1 MYSEE
6 NLEEST
12 LNSWR
17 KFYNPGREEVLKL
30 NLYSPEQKNQKDQ
43 YKSEK
48 KNIGTDLVKLHSS
61 IERVK
66 KFLPG
71 VVNLITQSTKD
82 EKEEKIVYQ
91 RLEHIEKEN
100 NLKEQISNLD
110 NQINEGKILRN
121 LKAEELIKLES
132 QIGDIELDINMISDV
147 SRYTMIEKERND
159 LLNELHTYKENMKI
173 IKRKEREKEK
183 EKQLKNEGNNN
194 NTNNNDNNNNNKDDK
209 NDNNNNTTSNFNED
223 DNNTISQFFR
233 GTKIKI
239 TDEQQLEVMFLRA
252 SQSRSKKLKEYKLK
266 LPPLI
271 KRKNKILTEIKEIN
285 EKIEKI
291 REKKNIKEDELYAHY
306 LRILKEGTDTRSEG
320 LSWIIKEIYILG
332 KEIMIS
338 YLPDFLDEMGI
349 IFIFKQAK
357 INLELN
363 SIENKIEKSKNELK
377 SSGLLNKN
385 LNLSHL
391 NNPFFTSNEKLN
403 LDTYEQFKLRRDQDE
418 INGKGTNLSNP
429 NYIPPVLKLKDVQDI
444 IKKSEIHISHSQ
456 MEKLIKYFSLCK
468 RRDEIKSFRDKL
480 KKNEKNR
487 IFEEYL
493 KNDYYQRFKVEKNV
507 VLSALIGEDNILP
520 ELNKQMRLAKKY
532 FDSLK
537 SVIMHKKGAN
547 NNDPTKNAMKINK
560 ILGNKNN

>member
-1 MYSEE
+1 MQTEE

-30 NLYSPEQKNQKDQ
+30 NLYSPEQKNKKEK

-48 KNIGTDLVKLHSS
+48 KTTGTDLVQLHSS
-61 IERVK
+61 IEKVK

-71 VVNLITQSTKD
+71 VVNLISQSSKD
-82 EKEEKIVYQ
+82 EKEENIVYQ
-91 RLEHIEKEN
+91 RLEHIEDEN

-121 LKAEELIKLES
+121 LKAEELVKLES
-132 QIGDIELDINMISDV
+132 LISDIELDINMISDV

-159 LLNELHTYKENMKI
+159 LLKELQNYKENMKI
-173 IKRKEREKEK
+173 LKKKEK
-183 EKQLKNEGNNN
+183 EQLKTEGNNN
-194 NTNNNDNNNNNKDDK
+194 NNNNTNIKNDNDNNKNNDK
-209 NDNNNNTTSNFNED
+209 NENNNNTINFNED
-223 DNNTISQFFR
+223 DNKTISHYFR

-239 TDEQQLEVMFLRA
+239 MDEQQLELMFLRA
-252 SQSRSKKLKEYKLK
+252 SESRSRKLKEYKLK
-266 LPPLI
+266 LPPLL
-271 KRKNKILTEIKEIN
+271 KRKNEILIEIKEIN

-363 SIENKIEKSKNELK
+363 TLENKIEKSKMDLK

-403 LDTYEQFKLRRDQDE
+403 FDTYEQFKLRRDQDE
-418 INGKGTNLSNP
+418 INGKVTNLSNP

-444 IKKSEIHISHSQ
+444 VKKSEIHISHSQ

-468 RRDEIKSFRDKL
+468 RRDEIKNFREKL
-480 KKNEKNR
+480 KKNEMKR

-537 SVIMHKKGAN
+537 SVVMHKKGAN

>member
-1 MYSEE
+1 MHTEE
-6 NLEEST
+6 NLEETT

-30 NLYSPEQKNQKDQ
+30 NLYSPEQKNKKEK

-48 KNIGTDLVKLHSS
+48 KTTGTDLVQLHSS
-61 IERVK
+61 IEKVK

-71 VVNLITQSTKD
+71 VVNLISQSSKD
-82 EKEEKIVYQ
+82 EKEENIVYQ
-91 RLEHIEKEN
+91 RLEHIEDEN

-121 LKAEELIKLES
+121 LKAEELVKLES
-132 QIGDIELDINMISDV
+132 LISDIELDINMISDV

-159 LLNELHTYKENMKI
+159 LLKELQNYKENMKI
-173 IKRKEREKEK
+173 LKKKEK
-183 EKQLKNEGNNN
+183 EQLKTEGNNN
-194 NTNNNDNNNNNKDDK
+194 NNNNKNDNDNNKNNDKNENNNNN
-209 NDNNNNTTSNFNED
+209 TINFNED
-223 DNNTISQFFR
+223 DNKSISHYFR

-239 TDEQQLEVMFLRA
+239 MDEQQLELMFLRA
-252 SQSRSKKLKEYKLK
+252 SESRSRKLKEYKLK
-266 LPPLI
+266 LPPLL
-271 KRKNKILTEIKEIN
+271 KRKNEILIEIKEIN

-363 SIENKIEKSKNELK
+363 TLENKIEKSKMDLK

-403 LDTYEQFKLRRDQDE
+403 FDTYEQFKLRRDQDE
-418 INGKGTNLSNP
+418 INGKVTNLSNP

-444 IKKSEIHISHSQ
+444 VKKSEIHISHSQ

-468 RRDEIKSFRDKL
+468 RRDEIKNFREKL
-480 KKNEKNR
+480 KKNEMKR

-537 SVIMHKKGAN
+537 SVVMHKKGAN

>member
-285 EKIEKI
+285 EK
-291 REKKNIKEDELYAHY
+291 KKY
-306 LRILKEGTDTRSEG
+306 
-320 LSWIIKEIYILG
+320 
-332 KEIMIS
+332 
-338 YLPDFLDEMGI
+338 
-349 IFIFKQAK
+349 
-357 INLELN
+357 
-363 SIENKIEKSKNELK
+363 
-377 SSGLLNKN
+377 
-385 LNLSHL
+385 
-391 NNPFFTSNEKLN
+391 
-403 LDTYEQFKLRRDQDE
+403 
-418 INGKGTNLSNP
+418 
-429 NYIPPVLKLKDVQDI
+429 
-444 IKKSEIHISHSQ
+444 
-456 MEKLIKYFSLCK
+456 K
-468 RRDEIKSFRDKL
+468 RR
-480 KKNEKNR
+480 
-487 IFEEYL
+487 
-493 KNDYYQRFKVEKNV
+493 
-507 VLSALIGEDNILP
+507 
-520 ELNKQMRLAKKY
+520 
-532 FDSLK
+532 
-537 SVIMHKKGAN
+537 
-547 NNDPTKNAMKINK
+547 
-560 ILGNKNN
+560 

>member
-1 MYSEE
+1 MQTEE

-30 NLYSPEQKNQKDQ
+30 NLYSPEQKNKKEK

-48 KNIGTDLVKLHSS
+48 KTTGTDLVQLHSS
-61 IERVK
+61 IEKVK

-71 VVNLITQSTKD
+71 VVNLISQSSKD
-82 EKEEKIVYQ
+82 EKEENIVYQ
-91 RLEHIEKEN
+91 RLEHIEDEN

-121 LKAEELIKLES
+121 LKAEELVKLES
-132 QIGDIELDINMISDV
+132 LISDIELDINMISDV

-159 LLNELHTYKENMKI
+159 LLKELQNYKENMKI
-173 IKRKEREKEK
+173 LKKKEK
-183 EKQLKNEGNNN
+183 EQLKTEGNNN
-194 NTNNNDNNNNNKDDK
+194 NNNNTNIKNDNDNNKNNDK
-209 NDNNNNTTSNFNED
+209 NENNNNTINFNED
-223 DNNTISQFFR
+223 DNKTISHYFR

-239 TDEQQLEVMFLRA
+239 MDEQQLELMFLRA
-252 SQSRSKKLKEYKLK
+252 SESRSRKLKEYKLK
-266 LPPLI
+266 LPPLL
-271 KRKNKILTEIKEIN
+271 KRKNEILIEIKEIN

-363 SIENKIEKSKNELK
+363 TLENKIEKSKMDLK

-403 LDTYEQFKLRRDQDE
+403 FDTYEQFKLRRDQDE
-418 INGKGTNLSNP
+418 INGKVTNLSNP

-444 IKKSEIHISHSQ
+444 VKKSEIHISHSQ

-468 RRDEIKSFRDKL
+468 RRDEIKNFRDKL
-480 KKNEKNR
+480 KKNEMKR

-537 SVIMHKKGAN
+537 SVVMHKKGAN